1 MKIFKEYSKEK
12 YATTDSINR
21 KKVGGVF
28 DEYKYSR
35 LPSLQKD
42 PDSDS

>member
-21 KKVGGVF
+21 KEVGGG
-28 DEYKYSR
+28 
-35 LPSLQKD
+35 L
-42 PDSDS
+42 